1 MNNSSLTLISHH
13 LCPFVQ
19 RAAIILLEKN
29 ITFQRININ
38 PQDKPDWFLSIFSTG
53 KVSLLKVL
61 DSYQKENIL
70 FDSVATC
77 EYIEET

>member
-13 LCPFVQ
+13 LCSFVQ

-29 ITFQRININ
+29 ITFQHININ

-53 KVSLLKVL
+53 KVSLLKV
-61 DSYQKENIL
+61 

-77 EYIEET
+77 EYIEETYTLKDTEYLH